1 MQNTKCFAG
10 VGIMEEGVK
19 LYMRNWQYTFCFTNL
34 DPSVMYYLEFG
45 KQNDTQIY
53 TFEGTKSNGK

>member
-1 MQNTKCFAG
+1 
-10 VGIMEEGVK
+10 MEEGVK
-19 LYMRNWQYTFCFTNL
+19 LYMRNWQYTFCFTNF